1 MTELGSCIRALGE
14 NPTEDELQDM
24 INKFDDDGTGLIEFV
39 EFLCLMA
46 TKVWTLECAN
56 SRILIIPIFH
66 TDEGEGGGRV

>member
-1 MTELGSCIRALGE
+1 MAELGSCIRALGE

-46 TKVWTLECAN
+46 TKVSGL
-56 SRILIIPIFH
+56 IL
-66 TDEGEGGGRV
+66 GY